1 MTVFVTGGSGVVGVA
16 VVRHLVAAGHQ
27 VRALSRSDRSDAI
40 LAGLGAVPVRGEVM
54 SASEFV
60 TDLEGCSSVFHIAG
74 VNEMCSS
81 DPERMIMTNVE
92 GSLRVLRAAARAG
105 VERMVYTSS
114 AASIGEADGVVATE
128 TTAHRGHYLSAY
140 ERSKHLA
147 EQAVMSESTSV
158 EVVCVNP
165 SSVQGPGRAVG
176 SGKLILDLVAGRLPV
191 LVDTALSIVDIDDC
205 ARGHLLAAERGKGGE
220 RYILS
225 SFTLEMRQAVQLIS
239 EVLGRQLKV
248 RYLPGWLA
256 MAGAFVV
263 ESGYRSMGRRPPVC
277 PEMITT
283 MLHGHRYDGSK
294 ATRELGLTYATA
306 PDLLRRLV
314 VWFESEGLLDG

>member
-16 VVRHLVAAGHQ
+16 VVRHLIAAGHE
-27 VRALSRSDRSDAI
+27 VRALSRSDRSDAV
-40 LAGLGAVPVRGEVM
+40 LAGLGAEPIRGEVM
-54 SASEFV
+54 SANELV
-60 TDLEGCSSVFHIAG
+60 GDLEGCSLIFHVAG
-74 VNEMCSS
+74 VNEMCST
-81 DPERMIMTNVE
+81 DPDRMILTNVE

-105 VERMVYTSS
+105 VARMVYTSS
-114 AASIGEADGVVATE
+114 AASIGEAGGVVATE
-128 TTAHRGHYLSAY
+128 ASMHRGYYLSAY

-147 EQAVMSESTSV
+147 EQAVMGESTSV

-191 LVDTALSIVDIDDC
+191 LVDTVLSIVDIDDC
-205 ARGHLLAAERGKGGE
+205 ARGHLLAAERGQSGE

-225 SFTLEMRQAVQLIS
+225 SFTLEMRQAVRLIS
-239 EVLGRQLKV
+239 EVLGRDLKV
-248 RYLPGWLA
+248 RYLPGWMA
-256 MAGAFVV
+256 MAGAFAL
-263 ESGYRSMGRRPPVC
+263 ESGSRLVGRRTPVC
-277 PEMITT
+277 REMITT

-294 ATRELGLTYATA
+294 AARELGLTYATA

-314 VWFESEGLLDG
+314 MWFESDGLLDG